1 MSSDKSTESQAKKLD
16 LIQSFLQ
23 QVPGRVSA
31 ILENW
36 HQLVHSDWD
45 AQLLDMLSERITTL
59 AESGSKFGVPQITQ
73 SGNSLISH
81 LSDYHNTGLKPQ
93 HDDVVA
99 LDGLVHAFKDA
110 SIQACNQQAE
120 TLLQQADDSDSDA
133 VEISRAKGECKVFLL
148 GIDEG
153 LAASLTRNLQAKNFD
168 VVLVRDADE
177 VIRHYEINPDDH
189 CILISHTDRLTKLF
203 PESKKDGLWNKENG
217 LPGMPVTFI
226 ADTNDLQ
233 TRLAAMRVDA
243 KAYWSKPVDPFIVAK
258 RIEEL
263 TSIEVDA
270 LYRILIVEDDPA
282 QADFA
287 DAILSKADFK
297 CRSVIDPLLV
307 MDAMSDFKPDLIL
320 MDLYMPGAS
329 GTELTTIIREQNEFV
344 DVPIVFLSGEQD
356 LDKQLKALSFGGEDF
371 LSKPIAPKHLIS
383 TVTNRIRRARQL
395 SNRPGNRTRSEKETG
410 LHTRNYLL
418 ERLDALLLSDS
429 SIDESTC
436 VLYLQI
442 DNTEKLIAT
451 VGIGGMDV
459 VLADV
464 GKHLKGHLQTQD
476 ILTRFGD
483 SSLGLLLSRANLEE
497 IESLAN
503 KLCYHVSQQIFEV
516 DNSTA
521 GTTLSIGIFPLESG
535 NQDSR
540 SIIAHAQIASREA
553 QEAGGNQIKLHK
565 SEPKPKTAGG
575 GNADIEN
582 LINRAF
588 KEDLFNIFFQPVV
601 ALQGSP
607 EAHYQTLIR
616 LQEPDGKLHL
626 AGDFIPAA
634 EEMGLIGKIDQ
645 WTTRHAINVV
655 NEHRKQGN
663 LLHLF
668 VSQSTDLLENI
679 ERLSW
684 LQEKHRSGHITPKNL
699 TFEFNINEVGKN
711 LNSAKICFEMLQKI
725 GITTL
730 LTRVILTP
738 ETERIIRHLPVSY
751 IKLDYSLLSGDGE
764 GIKELIALAHQL
776 RIKVI
781 APQVED
787 PRSIAIL
794 WSSGTDFVQGNFVQ
808 RPENNLIYDFTE
820 SVLN

>member
-1 MSSDKSTESQAKKLD
+1 MSSDKPVETRSQKLD

-45 AQLLDMLSERITTL
+45 GKMLDMLIERITTL
-59 AESGSKFGVPQITQ
+59 AESGGKFGVPQITQ
-73 SGNSLISH
+73 SGNSLIGH

-99 LDGLVHAFKDA
+99 LDGLIHAFKDA

-120 TLLQQADDSDSDA
+120 SLIHEASESEDSESPKA
-133 VEISRAKGECKVFLL
+133 AGECQVFLL

-168 VVLVRDADE
+168 VALLADADE
-177 VIRHYEINPDDH
+177 MIHHYEINPDDH
-189 CILISHTDRLTKLF
+189 CILISHTDWLGQLF
-203 PESKKDGLWNKENG
+203 PESKTGGLWNKENG
-217 LPGMPVTFI
+217 LPGVPVAFI
-226 ADTNDLQ
+226 ADNNDLN

-243 KAYWSKPVDPFIVAK
+243 NAYWSKPVDPFLVAK
-258 RIEEL
+258 RVQEMT
-263 TSIEVDA
+263 TSEVDA
-270 LYRILIVEDDPA
+270 LYRVLIVEDDPA

-297 CRSVIDPLLV
+297 CRSVIDPLQV
-307 MDAMSDFKPDLIL
+307 MDALQAFKPDLIL

-395 SNRPGNRTRSEKETG
+395 NNRLGGQARSEKETG
-410 LHTRNYLL
+410 LHTRNYLM
-418 ERLDALLLSDS
+418 ERLDALLLADS
-429 SIDESTC
+429 SIDETTC
-436 VLYLQI
+436 VLNLQI
-442 DNTEKLIAT
+442 DNPEHLVAS

-459 VLADV
+459 VLAEV
-464 GKHLKGHLQTQD
+464 ARHLKNHLQSQD
-476 ILTRFGD
+476 VLTRFGD
-483 SSLGLLLSRANLEE
+483 SSLGLLLSRGSLEQ
-497 IESLAN
+497 IESLADN
-503 KLCYHVSQQIFEV
+503 LCQSVSKQIIEV
-516 DNSTA
+516 DNSTV
-521 GTTLSIGIFPLESG
+521 GTTLSIGIYSLEAG

-553 QEAGGNQIKLHK
+553 QEAGGNQVKLSK
-565 SEPKPKTAGG
+565 PEPKDEDTASDES
-575 GNADIEN
+575 DIGN
-582 LINRAF
+582 LIARAF
-588 KEDLFNIFFQPVV
+588 DENLFNIFFQPVV

-634 EEMGLIGKIDQ
+634 EEMGLISKIDQ
-645 WTTRHAINVV
+645 WTTRQAINVV

-679 ERLSW
+679 ERMTW
-684 LQEKHRSGHITPKNL
+684 LQEKHRSGHITAKNL

-711 LNSAKICFEMLQKI
+711 LNSAKICFDMLQKI

-730 LTRVILTP
+730 LTRVTLTP
-738 ETERIIRHLPVSY
+738 ETERTIRHLPISY
-751 IKLDYSLLSGDGE
+751 IKLDYSLLSGNGE
-764 GIKELIALAHQL
+764 GIKEVITLAHEL
-776 RIKVI
+776 KIKVI